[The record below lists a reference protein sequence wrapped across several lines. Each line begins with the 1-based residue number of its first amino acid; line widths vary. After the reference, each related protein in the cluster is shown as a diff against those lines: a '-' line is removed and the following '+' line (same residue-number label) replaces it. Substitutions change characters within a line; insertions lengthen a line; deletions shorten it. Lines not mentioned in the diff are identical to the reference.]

1 MSVGKCSQLPAGLPT
16 CPRGG
21 GVLGGGAGATE
32 EPGVGARSYR
42 DEAPFAAK
50 PCPRISPSAP
60 PSVTSLEAGLQ
71 RGKCIQVR
79 SRRGRGA
86 LVPREGPCE
95 RSGTRPGAGPWWGP
109 ALPAPDPMAPTPAW
123 KSTSPVSEPP
133 ALGGFVRAAPGPSR
147 SPPPMS
153 RGGRHSLVLRADKL
167 VLETPGRPQVHGHPP
182 LSGRRL
188 SREPGLSARAAS
200 LDGGISH
207 GPGNSLRFSQHRG
220 PGSRSKAREVRAA
233 TSRPARPRGG
243 FTPWET

>member
-1 MSVGKCSQLPAGLPT
+1 MKSLLWLFSTRSREGLARRRSSNPHVCGQVFPASRWASHLP
-16 CPRGG
+16 PRWG
-21 GVLGGGAGATE
+21 GVGGGAGATE
-32 EPGVGARSYR
+32 EPGVGARSYG

-123 KSTSPVSEPP
+123 KSTSPVSEPQP
-133 ALGGFVRAAPGPSR
+133 WGAL
-147 SPPPMS
+147 
-153 RGGRHSLVLRADKL
+153 
-167 VLETPGRPQVHGHPP
+167 
-182 LSGRRL
+182 
-188 SREPGLSARAAS
+188 
-200 LDGGISH
+200 
-207 GPGNSLRFSQHRG
+207 
-220 PGSRSKAREVRAA
+220 
-233 TSRPARPRGG
+233 
-243 FTPWET
+243 